1 MYLLLLL
8 TVLKCYCSWFHGKI
22 TRRQAEEALLQVQH
36 EGAFLIRESESS
48 PGIGQFSHVYAIFK
62 WPLLG
67 PWLLYFR
74 QKKLCPLP
82 SVALIMFFVREEL
95 TVVSQA
101 FLHHSLCFTEDF
113 LFILY
118 PDILSSERMS
128 LALISSI

>member
-8 TVLKCYCSWFHGKI
+8 TVLKCYFSWFHGKI

-48 PGIGQFSHVYAIFK
+48 PGIGQCSHVYAIFK

-74 QKKLCPLP
+74 
-82 SVALIMFFVREEL
+82 
-95 TVVSQA
+95 
-101 FLHHSLCFTEDF
+101 
-113 LFILY
+113 
-118 PDILSSERMS
+118 
-128 LALISSI
+128 

>member
-67 PWLLYFR
+67 LWLLYFR
-74 QKKLCPLP
+74 QKKLYPLP

-118 PDILSSERMS
+118 PDILSSERIS
-128 LALISSI
+128 LALMSSI